1 MKKVDLSIFYPKKPR
16 ADDGEPVVLPFY
28 VKALI
33 VAACLAIAFTCGF
46 FLGQDRSHNV
56 IIEPSAVVSSEPASA
71 IVPSGG
77 QDGAELRS
85 LPSPDESESDG
96 RININTA
103 SVSELMT
110 LPGIG
115 EGLARRIVEYRD
127 AHGPF
132 AAPEN
137 ITDVNGIGEAR
148 LRSIIDLIKV

>member
-33 VAACLAIAFTCGF
+33 IAACLAIAFTGGF
-46 FLGQDRSHNV
+46 FLGQDRSHNI
-56 IIEPSAVVSSEPASA
+56 IIEPSAVISSEPSSE
-71 IVPSGG
+71 IVPSESSDAG
-77 QDGAELRS
+77 ELRS
-85 LPSPDESESDG
+85 LPSPDANESDG

-115 EGLARRIVEYRD
+115 EGLARRIVEY
-127 AHGPF
+127 
-132 AAPEN
+132 
-137 ITDVNGIGEAR
+137 
-148 LRSIIDLIKV
+148 